1 MILEQRT
8 LRIISMAVAIVTI
21 ASMVLFLLIPL
32 F

>member
-1 MILEQRT
+1 MILERRI

>member
-1 MILEQRT
+1 MILERRA
-8 LRIISMAVAIVTI
+8 LRIISMAVAVLTI